1 MRKIFVVSILILV
14 LTPLFARGTV
24 ETVSD
29 QGVQG
34 LFNTLKELYGF
45 ESEIEPEPEPEVE
58 PEPEL
63 DVPFFETN
71 FSYKGVESYVTISDI
86 EATFTLPEGTEDDQL
101 NDFFA
106 LLIYK
111 YPSFAEAEIKI
122 NGSLLIVDYPQVD
135 REILLSVYSLVE
147 SVAKDYIDYL
157 ISELN
162 EPVVEETVAEV
173 PVVEEPVVQEE
184 HVEPES
190 VSQAESAPQPVEEE
204 PVAIEQQTEQQPEQ
218 QVEQQAEP
226 EPAPQAQT
234 ESVTA
239 EVTPVESVIEVAPVK
254 AGSASSFTFNIN
266 AGIKGLISSEKES
279 PSIFP
284 TISATVRFNWNFLY
298 GEAGGDLILFQDS
311 GYLFTVGAVKANV
324 GLSYKINFISVFAY
338 AGPRY
343 VFATEKSGFQSG
355 FMVSYGGGVE
365 LNFSKKFG
373 LTAFYENSANTSY
386 YNLSLG
392 LKF

>member
-1 MRKIFVVSILILV
+1 MRKIFVVLILILV
-14 LTPLFARGTV
+14 VTPLFARGTV

-29 QGVQG
+29 AGVHG

-45 ESEIEPEPEPEVE
+45 EPEPEADS
-58 PEPEL
+58 EL

-71 FSYKGVESYVTISDI
+71 FFYKGVESYVTIGDI
-86 EATFTLPEGTEDDQL
+86 EATFTLPEGTEDEQL
-101 NDFFA
+101 NDFFT
-106 LLIYK
+106 LLVYK

-122 NGSLLIVDYPQVD
+122 NDSLLIVDYPQVD

-162 EPVVEETVAEV
+162 EPVVEETVAEE
-173 PVVEEPVVQEE
+173 PVMEEPVEE
-184 HVEPES
+184 QYVEPEP
-190 VSQAESAPQPVEEE
+190 VSQAESALQPVEEE
-204 PVAIEQQTEQQPEQ
+204 PVAIEQHTEQQP
-218 QVEQQAEP
+218 EQQAEP
-226 EPAPQAQT
+226 EPAPQVQT
-234 ESVTA
+234 ESETA
-239 EVTPVESVIEVAPVK
+239 EVAPVESVIELAPVK
-254 AGSASSFTFNIN
+254 AESASSFTFNIN

-311 GYLFTVGAVKANV
+311 GYLFTVGAVKASV
-324 GLSYKINFISVFAY
+324 GLSYKINFISIFAY

-365 LNFSKKFG
+365 VNFSKKFG

>member
-1 MRKIFVVSILILV
+1 MRKIFVVLILILV
-14 LTPLFARGTV
+14 VTPLFARGTV

-29 QGVQG
+29 AGVHG

-45 ESEIEPEPEPEVE
+45 EPEPEADS
-58 PEPEL
+58 EL

-71 FSYKGVESYVTISDI
+71 FSYKGVESYVTIGDI
-86 EATFTLPEGTEDDQL
+86 EATFTLPEGTEDEQL
-101 NDFFA
+101 NDFFT
-106 LLIYK
+106 LLVYK
-111 YPSFAEAEIKI
+111 YPSFAESEIKI
-122 NGSLLIVDYPQVD
+122 NDSLLIVDYPQVD

-162 EPVVEETVAEV
+162 EPVVEETVAEE
-173 PVVEEPVVQEE
+173 PVVEEPVQEQ
-184 HVEPES
+184 VEPES
-190 VSQAESAPQPVEEE
+190 VSQAESALQPVEDE
-204 PVAIEQQTEQQPEQ
+204 PVAIEQQAEQHTEQQP
-218 QVEQQAEP
+218 EQQAEP
-226 EPAPQAQT
+226 EPAPQVQT
-234 ESVTA
+234 ESETA
-239 EVTPVESVIEVAPVK
+239 EVAPVESVIEIAPVK
-254 AGSASSFTFNIN
+254 AESTLSFNFNIN

-284 TISATVRFNWNFLY
+284 TISATIRYNWNFLY

-311 GYLFTVGAVKANV
+311 GYLFTVGAVKASV
-324 GLSYKINFISVFAY
+324 GLSYKINFISIFAY

>member
-1 MRKIFVVSILILV
+1 MRKIFVVLILILV

-45 ESEIEPEPEPEVE
+45 GPEAELELGAEPEPEAES
-58 PEPEL
+58 EPEL
-63 DVPFFETN
+63 DVPFFETT

-86 EATFTLPEGTEDDQL
+86 EATFTLPEGTEDEQL

-162 EPVVEETVAEV
+162 EPVVEETVAEET
-173 PVVEEPVVQEE
+173 VVEEPVVQEE
-184 HVEPES
+184 HVVPES

-218 QVEQQAEP
+218 QVEPEP
-226 EPAPQAQT
+226 EVQT

-239 EVTPVESVIEVAPVK
+239 EVAPVESVIEIAPVK

-298 GEAGGDLILFQDS
+298 GEAGGDLILFQGS
-311 GYLFTVGAVKANV
+311 GYLFTVGAVKANI